1 MVTVTVAAQ
10 LGQGHHRLQL
20 PGLSPAV
27 TGTINEAAHTI
38 ALTVPFGT
46 NVTALV
52 ATFTTTGA
60 SRSSAPHPR

>member
-1 MVTVTVAAQ
+1 MTVAPNSAKAITAFSF
-10 LGQGHHRLQL
+10 R
-20 PGLSPAV
+20 LSPAV

-60 SRSSAPHPR
+60 SSRSAPPPR